1 MIGRHG
7 GRRWGGAERR
17 RRRRRRM
24 ECEKCLEAGGEERER
39 ETLRRDRRRVTEEI
53 INGKVVRW
61 VRLLLSRA

>member
-1 MIGRHG
+1 MLFRS
-7 GRRWGGAERR
+7 
-17 RRRRRRM
+17 RRM